1 MEKRLDVLLSMVQQ
15 RAFVQTLMSSPC
27 QPNCRALAACARS
40 LSEGSG
46 GSSHPSVGNC
56 PSSPSVGLQLRLRLQ
71 DRPLKSH
78 QLFPQRGFSQPWSMT
93 PFCSLKLQLRNKWVA
108 LYSHY
113 RAKQSLEGLWEPL
126 TDLMDKWHSVVRWGL
141 FSGYFLEMVSEQS
154 AQYSLFLSSQNI

>member
-1 MEKRLDVLLSMVQQ
+1 MFTSRTSGRTCSTRAVIFSPHWLARTAYSMGYMEKRLDVLLSMAQQ

-56 PSSPSVGLQLRLRLQ
+56 PSSPSLGLQLWLRLQ

-113 RAKQSLEGLWEPL
+113 RAKQSLEGL
-126 TDLMDKWHSVVRWGL
+126 
-141 FSGYFLEMVSEQS
+141 
-154 AQYSLFLSSQNI
+154 